1 MRYVPELRYDVKT
14 EPIPL
19 SRPTRG
25 TRQRYEWLRVLLA
38 LSLSLALLSAPAS
51 LAWSSNHDL
60 GEEEQATESIDPFED
75 FNRAVFD
82 FNEALDAVIFLPLAK
97 IYQAIFPKP
106 IRDSFRNFMRNL
118 NAPFV
123 LANDVLQGEGERAGM
138 TLSRFLINTT
148 LGVGGLF
155 DVATGLGVPYH
166 DEDFGQTLGVWGVE
180 ESAYLVLPILGPSTV
195 RDGLGKVGDAF
206 LNPLNYVGASG
217 DDAEKILF
225 GHRVDLADFLF
236 GVRLLEGV
244 DTRERLIE
252 PIELLRKDPLAL
264 DYYTLIR
271 SVFLQR
277 RKKEILNK

>member
-1 MRYVPELRYDVKT
+1 M
-14 EPIPL
+14 

-25 TRQRYEWLRVLLA
+25 NRQRSLWLRALLA
-38 LSLSLALLSAPAS
+38 FTLSLALLNAPAS
-51 LAWSSNHDL
+51 VAWGSNHDL

-82 FNEALDAVIFLPLAK
+82 FNEALDAAIFLPLAK
-97 IYQAIFPKP
+97 IYRAIFPKP
-106 IRDSFRNFMRNL
+106 IRDTFHNFMRNL

-123 LANDVLQGEGERAGM
+123 LANDILQGEGDRAGM

-155 DVATGLGVPYH
+155 DVATGLGVPHH

-180 ESAYLVLPILGPSTV
+180 ESVYLVLPILGPSTV

-206 LNPLNYVGASG
+206 INPLNYAGAAG
-217 DDAEKILF
+217 KDVEKIFF
-225 GHRVDLADFLF
+225 GHPRYLADFLF

-252 PIELLRKDPLAL
+252 PIEMLRKDPLAL

>member
-1 MRYVPELRYDVKT
+1 M
-14 EPIPL
+14 

-25 TRQRYEWLRVLLA
+25 NRQRHKWSCLLLTLTLCLA
-38 LSLSLALLSAPAS
+38 ILSTPAS
-51 LAWSSNHDL
+51 IAWGSNHDIDN
-60 GEEEQATESIDPFED
+60 EEQATESIDPFED

-97 IYQAIFPKP
+97 IYRAIFPKP
-106 IRDSFRNFMRNL
+106 IRDTFRNFMRNL
-118 NAPFV
+118 NAPFI
-123 LANDVLQGEGERAGM
+123 LANNVLQGEGERVGM

-180 ESAYLVLPILGPSTV
+180 ESVYLVLPILGPSTV

-206 LNPLNYVGASG
+206 INPLNYAGAAG

-252 PIELLRKDPLAL
+252 PIELLKKDPLAL

>member
-1 MRYVPELRYDVKT
+1 M
-14 EPIPL
+14 

-25 TRQRYEWLRVLLA
+25 NRKRYPQVRGLLA
-38 LSLSLALLSAPAS
+38 LVLSLALLSAPAS
-51 LAWSSNHDL
+51 IALGSDHDIDN
-60 GEEEQATESIDPFED
+60 GEQATESIDPFED

-82 FNEALDAVIFLPLAK
+82 FNEGLDAVIFLPLAK
-97 IYQAIFPKP
+97 LYRALFPKP
-106 IRDSFRNFMRNL
+106 IRDTFRNFMRNL
-118 NAPFV
+118 NAPFI

-155 DVATGLGVPYH
+155 DVATGLGVPFH

-180 ESAYLVLPILGPSTV
+180 EGVYLVLPVIGPSTV
-195 RDGLGKVGDAF
+195 RDGFGKVGDAF
-206 LNPLNYVGASG
+206 LNPLNYLGATG
-217 DDAEKILF
+217 DDSEKILF

-244 DTRERLIE
+244 DLRERLIE
-252 PIELLRKDPLAL
+252 PIELLKKDPLAL

-271 SVFLQR
+271 SVYLQR

>member
-1 MRYVPELRYDVKT
+1 MER
-14 EPIPL
+14 IPL

-25 TRQRYEWLRVLLA
+25 YREQYPWLRGLLVLA
-38 LSLSLALLSAPAS
+38 LSLALLSVPAS
-51 LAWSSNHDL
+51 FAWGSNHEF

-82 FNEALDAVIFLPLAK
+82 FNEALDAAIFLPLAK
-97 IYQAIFPKP
+97 IYRAIFPKP
-106 IRDSFRNFMRNL
+106 IRDTFRNFMRNL

-155 DVATGLGVPYH
+155 DVATGVGVPHH
-166 DEDFGQTLGVWGVE
+166 DEDFGQTLGVWGIE
-180 ESAYLVLPILGPSTV
+180 ESLYVVLPILGPSTV

-206 LNPLNYVGASG
+206 INPLHYVGAAG
-217 DDAEKILF
+217 DDLEKIFF
-225 GHRVDLADFLF
+225 GHRYDMADFLF
-236 GVRLLEGV
+236 GVRLMEGV

-252 PIELLRKDPLAL
+252 PLELLKKDPLAL

-271 SVFLQR
+271 SIYLQR
-277 RKKEILNK
+277 RNKEILNK

>member
-1 MRYVPELRYDVKT
+1 MPCLR
-14 EPIPL
+14 
-19 SRPTRG
+19 RG
-25 TRQRYEWLRVLLA
+25 TIRRFPWQRALLA
-38 LSLSLALLSAPAS
+38 LTLSLALLSAPAHV
-51 LAWSSNHDL
+51 AWGSNHDID
-60 GEEEQATESIDPFED
+60 EEEQTTDSIDPFED

-97 IYQAIFPKP
+97 IYRAIFPKP
-106 IRDSFRNFMRNL
+106 VRDSFRNFMRNL

-155 DVATGLGVPYH
+155 DAAAGMGAPYH
-166 DEDFGQTLGVWGVE
+166 EEDFGQTLGAWGVE
-180 ESAYLVLPILGPSTV
+180 ESVYLVLPILGPSTV

-206 LNPLNYVGASG
+206 INPLNYAGAAG
-217 DDAEKILF
+217 KDVEKIFF
-225 GHRVDLADFLF
+225 GHPRYLADFLF

-252 PIELLRKDPLAL
+252 PIELLKKDPLAL

-271 SVFLQR
+271 SVYLQR

>member
-1 MRYVPELRYDVKT
+1 MPCLR
-14 EPIPL
+14 
-19 SRPTRG
+19 RG
-25 TRQRYEWLRVLLA
+25 NIRRFPWLRGLLVLT
-38 LSLSLALLSAPAS
+38 LSLALLSAPAS
-51 LAWSSNHDL
+51 TAWGSNHDID
-60 GEEEQATESIDPFED
+60 EEEQTTDSIDPFED

-97 IYQAIFPKP
+97 IYRAIFPKP
-106 IRDSFRNFMRNL
+106 VRDSFRNFMRNL

-155 DVATGLGVPYH
+155 DAAAGMGAPYH
-166 DEDFGQTLGVWGVE
+166 EEDFGQTLGAWGVE
-180 ESAYLVLPILGPSTV
+180 ESVYLVLPILGPSTV

-206 LNPLNYVGASG
+206 LNPLNYAGAAG
-217 DDAEKILF
+217 KDMEKIFF
-225 GHRVDLADFLF
+225 GHPRYLADFLF

-271 SVFLQR
+271 SVYLQR

>member
-1 MRYVPELRYDVKT
+1 M
-14 EPIPL
+14 

-25 TRQRYEWLRVLLA
+25 TRQRYERPRVLLA
-38 LSLSLALLSAPAS
+38 LALSLALLSASAS
-51 LAWSSNHDL
+51 IAWSSNHDL
-60 GEEEQATESIDPFED
+60 GEEEQATASIDPFED

-97 IYQAIFPKP
+97 IYRAIFPKP

-155 DVATGLGVPYH
+155 DAAAGMGVPYH
-166 DEDFGQTLGVWGVE
+166 EEDFGQTLGVLGMEEGV
-180 ESAYLVLPILGPSTV
+180 YIVLPILGPSTV

-217 DDAEKILF
+217 NDVEKVFF
-225 GHRVDLADFLF
+225 GHRRNIADFLF
-236 GVRLLEGV
+236 GARLLEVV

-252 PIELLRKDPLAL
+252 PIELLRKDPLSL

-271 SVFLQR
+271 SVYLQR